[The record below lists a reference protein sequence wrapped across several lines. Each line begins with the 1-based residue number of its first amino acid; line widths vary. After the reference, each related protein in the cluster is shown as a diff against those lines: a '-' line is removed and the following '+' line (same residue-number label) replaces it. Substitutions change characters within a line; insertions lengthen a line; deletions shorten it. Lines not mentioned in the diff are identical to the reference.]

1 MCLCLAAT
9 KILAAYVHMFIDKHK
24 SVVWFIYL

>member
-9 KILAAYVHMFIDKHK
+9 QIPAAYVHMFVDKHRE
-24 SVVWFIYL
+24 ILLGGI